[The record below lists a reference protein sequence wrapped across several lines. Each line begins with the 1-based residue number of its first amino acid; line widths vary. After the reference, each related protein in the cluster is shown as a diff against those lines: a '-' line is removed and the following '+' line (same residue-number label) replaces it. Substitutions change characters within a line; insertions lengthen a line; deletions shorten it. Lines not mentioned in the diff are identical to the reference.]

1 MAAQCSSL
9 RPASAP
15 ACTPAVCE
23 QDRNRFHAIWP
34 GSPSRRRLPSIVLQ
48 RFLVFRNLS
57 WRVGA
62 FGAKEPN
69 PQTGTP
75 PVSAPAPRWDIF
87 CTVVDNY
94 GDVGVAWRLARQLA
108 GEHAIAVRLFV
119 DDMRAL
125 ARLAPEIDAA
135 TSEQR
140 ARGVDVRRWGD
151 TQVDLAAD
159 PG

>member
-1 MAAQCSSL
+1 MAGPHGRAARQSRSPGK
-9 RPASAP
+9 RPALRVSAH
-15 ACTPAVCE
+15 V
-23 QDRNRFHAIWP
+23 
-34 GSPSRRRLPSIVLQ
+34 GLVQ
-48 RFLVFRNLS
+48 RFLNLILDPT
-57 WRVGA
+57 RRL
-62 FGAKEPN
+62 
-69 PQTGTP
+69 
-75 PVSAPAPRWDIF
+75 VSAPAPRWDIF

-140 ARGVDVRRWGD
+140 ARGVDVCRWG
-151 TQVDLAAD
+151 
-159 PG
+159 

>member
-15 ACTPAVCE
+15 ACAPRVCE
-23 QDRNRFHAIWP
+23 QDRNRFHAILARIAIAQALAAHCTAAVA
-34 GSPSRRRLPSIVLQ
+34 PSLAGASARLVL
-48 RFLVFRNLS
+48 RNLILDPT
-57 WRVGA
+57 RC
-62 FGAKEPN
+62 
-69 PQTGTP
+69 

-135 TSEQR
+135 VSEPA
-140 ARGVDVRRWGD
+140 ARGGARCR
-151 TQVDLAAD
+151 
-159 PG
+159 